1 MGSMPSAPDSG
12 EAPSSDGADDSS
24 SPPGDAVFQPHLPR
38 RSLSRMADGSS
49 TLEAAHNAESVDLPG
64 AYFVRGAGLPEANGW
79 YARDGTYSGAPV
91 YKRGLLWLYRHTC
104 QCDTCNGARSWY
116 ISDRR
121 VLPSDAHGDFYKAP
135 ARDCCEADAMLPPT
149 EPELWTACHE
159 HCEPCPSSV
168 SRVDDREGPVG
179 FIVALAGD
187 ASADGAYVRCGSFAA
202 APLFKQLDEA
212 RPDGFGAHFLLAYQ
226 LPSGRRRWYVAEKD
240 TLDVDQGDKY
250 YADSD
255 ADLPPTDPSAW
266 RVARSGAPGAPLTR
280 AVFEGEDD
288 FFDRRFRSLNAGAK
302 KRHERIKNEHTIATW
317 EVRAEAEREKRGR
330 SFEGASTSGGAC
342 DALARLCV
350 GDDDAAGGKNASGEW
365 RRCRFRS
372 RGWRRRRRSRTRGS
386 RGGCPCWSRG
396 RSWGGPRAKAGTKGT
411 EAGGTSPCT
420 PCTCEGGFCGRF

>member
-1 MGSMPSAPDSG
+1 M
-12 EAPSSDGADDSS
+12 
-24 SPPGDAVFQPHLPR
+24 FQPHLPR

-240 TLDVDQGDKY
+240 TLDIDQGDKY

-302 KRHERIKNEHTIATW
+302 KRHKRIKNEHTIETW

-330 SFEGASTSGGAC
+330 SFEGASTSGPTPGGAC

-350 GDDDAAGGKNASGEW
+350 GEDDAAAGEE
-365 RRCRFRS
+365 RV
-372 RGWRRRRRSRTRGS
+372 
-386 RGGCPCWSRG
+386 G
-396 RSWGGPRAKAGTKGT
+396 RVAAVPISLEGVEEAAAVE
-411 EAGGTSPCT
+411 EAGVARGVPVLVPGTFVGRPAG
-420 PCTCEGGFCGRF
+420 EGRDEGDGSGRDVPVYTVYV

>member
-302 KRHERIKNEHTIATW
+302 KRHERIKNEHTIETW

-330 SFEGASTSGGAC
+330 SFEGASTSGPTTPGGAC

-350 GDDDAAGGKNASGEW
+350 GDDAAGGGEERVGRVAAVPISLEGVEETAAVEDAGVARGVPVLVPGTFVGRPAGEGRDEGDGSG
-365 RRCRFRS
+365 RDVPVY
-372 RGWRRRRRSRTRGS
+372 TVYV
-386 RGGCPCWSRG
+386 
-396 RSWGGPRAKAGTKGT
+396 
-411 EAGGTSPCT
+411 
-420 PCTCEGGFCGRF
+420 